1 MANDRQSRQQQS
13 ERPQTSVGS
22 AQQGEWQPS
31 QRSSSAQ
38 QGGYSQESPMQSF
51 RELTR
56 RSEPSPYGMF
66 GPFSM
71 MRRLSEDLD
80 RMFENFGIGRS
91 FFPTDFWQ
99 SGREAM
105 MAAWS
110 PRIEMSE
117 EDGRVRISA
126 DLPGVKREDLDVEVT
141 DDAVTIEG
149 ERRHE
154 RTMEERGYYQSERSY
169 GSFYRSIPLPEGVEP
184 EAATA
189 EFKDGV
195 LQIEI
200 PTPARK
206 SRTHRLEIKG

>member
-13 ERPQTSVGS
+13 ERAQTSAGS

-31 QRSSSAQ
+31 QRSANAQ
-38 QGGYSQESPMQSF
+38 QGGYSQESPMQSS
-51 RELTR
+51 REMTR
-56 RSEPSPYGMF
+56 HSEPSDYPAF

-71 MRRLSEDLD
+71 MRRLSEDID
-80 RMFENFGIGRS
+80 RMFENFGMGRG

-99 SGREAM
+99 GGREAM

-117 EDGRVRISA
+117 ENGKVRISA
-126 DLPGVKREDLDVEVT
+126 DLPGVRREDLDVEVT

-154 RTMEERGYYQSERSY
+154 RTKEERGYYQSERSY

-184 EAATA
+184 ESATA

-200 PTPARK
+200 PAPERK
-206 SRTHRLEIKG
+206 SRTHKLEIKG